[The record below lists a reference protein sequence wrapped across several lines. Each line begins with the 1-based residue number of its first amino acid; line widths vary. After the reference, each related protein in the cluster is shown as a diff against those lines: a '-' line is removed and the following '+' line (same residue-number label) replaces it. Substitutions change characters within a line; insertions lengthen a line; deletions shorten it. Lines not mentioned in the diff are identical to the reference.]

1 MNKQTKI
8 VLVVAG
14 LVTVVALALAAWL
27 FIKNN
32 DLEDKNRTLET
43 EKQSQEKTPKSESTE
58 TKADSTK
65 PTTQSASKLML
76 SESQK
81 ENIKAAL
88 DTMNTQ
94 PLESYMDSRVEVI
107 VAASGGQPPMS
118 SRDAT
123 MSLDYFSSAAA
134 PWEFSEG
141 PSYESSEYK
150 QYFSDST
157 YVGKSVSGQVV
168 SFHFND
174 AGKIDRIFM
183 AIDESLL

>member
-1 MNKQTKI
+1 
-8 VLVVAG
+8 
-14 LVTVVALALAAWL
+14 
-27 FIKNN
+27 
-32 DLEDKNRTLET
+32 
-43 EKQSQEKTPKSESTE
+43 
-58 TKADSTK
+58 
-65 PTTQSASKLML
+65 
-76 SESQK
+76 
-81 ENIKAAL
+81 
-88 DTMNTQ
+88 MNTQ

-134 PWEFSEG
+134 PWEFGEG
-141 PSYESSEYK
+141 PSYERSEYK

-157 YVGKSVSGQVV
+157 YAGKAVRGQVV